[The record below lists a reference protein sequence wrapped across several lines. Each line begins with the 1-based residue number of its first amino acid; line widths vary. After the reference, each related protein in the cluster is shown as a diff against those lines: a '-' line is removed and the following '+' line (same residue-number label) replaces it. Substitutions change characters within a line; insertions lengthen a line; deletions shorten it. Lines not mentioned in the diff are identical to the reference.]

1 MIAYLQGSLIHKSP
15 AAAIVDVNGVGYQV
29 NIPLSTYYGL
39 PDLKSRVSFKIH
51 TYMREDGIRL
61 YGFSTEEEQKT
72 FEKLIGISKVGPKL
86 ALTILSGMSVRDF
99 MSAVSDQDIARLSA
113 IPGVGPKTAE
123 RLALEMRDKLKEV
136 SSSSSAPDEFA
147 GKNGAM
153 EDALSA
159 LLNLGYKRGQA
170 EKAIKTVTAASQ
182 GEADL
187 GHVIKECLKIL

>member
-1 MIAYLQGSLIHKSP
+1 MIAYLQGNLIHKSP

-39 PDLKSRVSFKIH
+39 PGLGSRVSFKIH
-51 TYMREDGIRL
+51 THMREDGIRL

-123 RLALEMRDKLKEV
+123 RLALEMRDKLQEV
-136 SSSSSAPDEFA
+136 ASSFAPEFA

-170 EKAIKTVTAASQ
+170 EKAVKTVTAASQ

-187 GHVIKECLKIL
+187 ECVIKECLKIL